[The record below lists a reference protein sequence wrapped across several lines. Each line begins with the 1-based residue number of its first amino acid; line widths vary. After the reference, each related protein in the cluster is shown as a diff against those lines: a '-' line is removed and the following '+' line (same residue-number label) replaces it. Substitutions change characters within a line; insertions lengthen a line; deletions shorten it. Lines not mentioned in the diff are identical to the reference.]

1 MYTEQDFV
9 SDIIACVHARYLG
22 MRHGWPNYQLL
33 GRVLDDWNCR
43 LSVTF
48 ADLYKTGLFRNT
60 NGVAKFV
67 EFYAKYDFCEPPRVS
82 KVGVVMNEEKEQE
95 HKEMQELIINCL
107 HKYFKG
113 KAPGLKEVANQGI
126 SFAEKRRQDRN
137 AQSIDH
143 HQGRSRNFS
152 TCGRAP
158 GAAARTEMLG
168 TGPPRTLE
176 SDSIIIILQRQT

>member
-1 MYTEQDFV
+1 MSRETGQLQKGLGAHAQEQDFV

-60 NGVAKFV
+60 NGVVKFV
-67 EFYAKYDFCEPPRVS
+67 DFYAKYDFCEPPRVS

-113 KAPGLKEVANQGI
+113 KDETILGLAGVGDLYVSATGGRNSKMG
-126 SFAEKRRQDRN
+126 SFLGKGFTFKTAKKKIYAQRN
-137 AQSIDH
+137 
-143 HQGRSRNFS
+143 
-152 TCGRAP
+152 C
-158 GAAARTEMLG
+158 
-168 TGPPRTLE
+168 
-176 SDSIIIILQRQT
+176 

>member
-1 MYTEQDFV
+1 MGVYTEQDFV

-137 AQSIDH
+137 AQSPT
-143 HQGRSRNFS
+143 RNPPNEAEDQLQDVTS
-152 TCGRAP
+152 IVDSA
-158 GAAARTEMLG
+158 LG
-168 TGPPRTLE
+168 GTSNGL
-176 SDSIIIILQRQT
+176 DAGWKAQDGQDGQ